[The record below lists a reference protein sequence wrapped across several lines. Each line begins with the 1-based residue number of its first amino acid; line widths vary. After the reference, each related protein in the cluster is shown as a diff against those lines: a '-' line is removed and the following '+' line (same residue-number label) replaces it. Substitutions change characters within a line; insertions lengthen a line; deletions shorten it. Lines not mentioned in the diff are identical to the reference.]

1 MTVISTQASHRLSCI
16 SISRVV
22 YVSTSVSSSTMADA
36 VRSRLYSVLQ
46 PRAKFKPPTRRK
58 SVAEQAEQHAR
69 CKAQSPPPQAV
80 SCGSKSKA
88 PSRALKQAT
97 TSTPM
102 TFKAPRPAARIPSP
116 SVLKEEACEGASIV
130 SEEHP
135 ELLRSREHS
144 TPFVQDGQDS
154 GPATSTSSLIA
165 TSSLPSQFAELF
177 SFKFFNAVQ
186 SACFDDLF
194 LGDNN
199 IVISAPTGCG
209 KTICMELALFRDWQ
223 TLPISTKAI
232 YIAPIK
238 ALCDERYNDWK
249 DRFCSLGIK
258 VMQLTGDTLY
268 EEMKGVADSHLIIT
282 TPEKWDSFTRVWRD
296 HKSVV
301 EAISTVL
308 IDEVH
313 TVGDPNRGHTLEA
326 VVTRMKALG
335 DSRKL
340 PLRMIAVSATIPNLE
355 DVAAWLGGRQ
365 PCRAHEFG
373 PEFRPVPLEVVVEG
387 FFGFEQPS
395 DAFKMDHFLSQKLPQ
410 LVTAYNRLGR
420 STLVFCLSRKST
432 IDTAK
437 SLKSALRHSRVRNL
451 DGPAK
456 QCEDPALRD
465 LVPFGVAM
473 HHAGLSASD
482 RRLVEQLFTSGQL
495 SIVTAT
501 STLAMGV
508 NMPAHLVIIKGTT
521 QYTPS
526 GNEELNVAK
535 VLQMIG
541 RAGRPQFDTHGV
553 ALILTRQS
561 SKAKYE
567 SLLNGMQPIESSL
580 HLQLVEHLNAEIAL
594 GTIQDVE
601 QGMDWL
607 RSTLFAVRAA
617 TNPTHYG
624 LAAEGDLDQYFRSL
638 CISEMNRLAE
648 ADLMSLD
655 EDTLECKSSVAG
667 KTMAKYYV
675 AFDSFLILGK
685 MLQMETIEEMVTALA
700 TVKEFEGIQLRHQ
713 QKTFLKSLNKKK
725 RSEVRDIIRYPMK
738 QGNGC
743 IRTNDM
749 KINCL
754 LQATLGSLKLD
765 DMQLQQDVQ
774 RIFPAATRLMK
785 GLVEIVCKQAIH
797 LSSSCVRGALLL
809 AKSINSRMWWDSP
822 LIAKQLPRVGATLAR
837 RLVDA
842 DLCSLSDL
850 VTATPDRLEAITK
863 RQRPFGQKL
872 LDSLHAFPQLRVSA
886 MQSADVST
894 LSCVIDI
901 QVAIDNAPSASYQI
915 GDSVFCVVTSS
926 NQRVLLCTKL
936 SIQALKSGIREL
948 SVRVREEHGEIY
960 VMLIH
965 NRLVGIDATC
975 SIVPQLLGPQDSPKV
990 KKQTT
995 ANQALAETSSRKIE
1009 QAAVVVGKKAGAD
1022 KKRKLGRKSK
1032 ERTVHDKRGDRETQ
1046 LTIEGLSNHPT
1057 FVLDSLFCYFAMSFI
1072 QCLSQ
1077 SIDVVCNP
1085 LKVFAGFLH
1094 LLLLASFATLTLQPK
1109 EVPSLSSRPM
1119 LAFLKDE
1126 AGDHSR
1132 GTEQLEP
1139 TQMQRIR
1146 MKRSH
1151 LIGNPQ
1157 RRVDV
1162 DLDVAGEDCVEGEPR
1177 SIKACRAST
1186 GTAKLPPFQSR
1197 SQVHRPTPQPPP
1209 SPPQIHRTTAQ
1220 PVALRPALPKHE
1232 GADAFP
1238 QAPKKAKR
1246 VLRTPVALEADLNAA
1261 EGSWPRLQSRTSA
1274 SSTRQQVHQQPQ
1286 TLDGI
1291 LASIGLPSQPAVSSS
1306 SVQWS
1311 DFEFHR

>member
-1046 LTIEGLSNHPT
+1046 LTIE
-1057 FVLDSLFCYFAMSFI
+1057 
-1072 QCLSQ
+1072 
-1077 SIDVVCNP
+1077 
-1085 LKVFAGFLH
+1085 
-1094 LLLLASFATLTLQPK
+1094 
-1109 EVPSLSSRPM
+1109 
-1119 LAFLKDE
+1119 AFLKDE